1 MAAPIDP
8 SILTPEYLAADEGP
22 EVLRTI
28 TAMAAISTLF
38 FGLRIVVRLRR
49 SGFGIGADDWFL
61 FAAVC
66 FNWALYGF
74 GTHLIVL
81 HGGLGRHLPVV
92 LMEDPHMFESTLL
105 GLYIGG
111 FVYPSVI
118 ACIKASVLCM
128 YFRIFPTKFIK
139 WGLIGL
145 GGFTAA
151 WWLTVVLVTI
161 FQCTPIHAAWE
172 LALQPAVNPN
182 SKCINNNGFFIG
194 NAVPNIVTDLCIMVL
209 PLHEVY
215 KLHISRSQK
224 IALSGVFMLGA
235 LVIVASIIKLNVTVQ
250 LFSEAH
256 ADYTYRLKD
265 FIIWTMVETGVGIIS
280 ASLPPLRP
288 LLTATLRT
296 VGLSRDSSKN
306 PSGKSD
312 RMTIGGGGS
321 GKKSYKSTGSTE
333 TSTLVAVTRTDDT
346 EMARGPF
353 KQIHDQH
360 DYELSPSPNQW
371 PRVYRSGINTAVVDR
386 EHATINGYSLP
397 LDSVGAVPAPVR

>member
-1 MAAPIDP
+1 MTAPIDP
-8 SILTPEYLAADEGP
+8 SILTPEYLAVDEGP

-28 TAMAAISTLF
+28 TAITAISTLF
-38 FGLRIVVRLRR
+38 FGLRIAVRLRR

-74 GTHLIVL
+74 GTYLIVL

-105 GLYIGG
+105 GLYICG
-111 FVYPSVI
+111 FVYASVI
-118 ACIKASVLCM
+118 ASIKASVLCM

-139 WGLIGL
+139 WGLGGL

-172 LALQPAVNPN
+172 LPLQPAVNPD

-235 LVIVASIIKLNVTVQ
+235 LVIVASIVKLNVTVK
-250 LFSEAH
+250 LFN
-256 ADYTYRLKD
+256 RLKD
-265 FIIWTMVETGVGIIS
+265 FVIWTMVETGVGVIS

-288 LLTATLRT
+288 HLTATLRT
-296 VGLSRDSSKN
+296 FGLSRASSKG

-312 RMTIGGGGS
+312 RVTIGGGGGGS
-321 GKKSYKSTGSTE
+321 GKKSYKSTGSTD
-333 TSTLVAVTRTDDT
+333 TSTLVAVSRTDDT

-353 KQIHDQH
+353 KQIHDEH
-360 DYELSPSPNQW
+360 DYELSPPPNQW
-371 PRVYRSGINTAVVDR
+371 PRVYRSGINTAVVDLD
-386 EHATINGYSLP
+386 HATINGYSLP
-397 LDSVGAVPAPVR
+397 LDSVGGLGVISTPVR